1 MRFFILSIVLFLN
14 LQFSCA
20 QNTLTA
26 ELSLPSQIKNNKN
39 FTVTLKIIKPE
50 NLRSFAVFTQ
60 KIPNGFF
67 VNPEILKGAK
77 FSVKDNLL
85 TIKWLRFPG
94 KKLLTVSYTFSY
106 LKGISGV
113 FSLSGN
119 LNYLIGNKK
128 GEYKLKKYRFSI
140 IPENLKT
147 VENLNN
153 YSVNYEPFQN
163 VKCFRKIIPQ
173 PDKSYLTEIKII
185 NLPKKTQCIIVEEIS
200 SDFKIQSSR
209 STNVKITENKRLI
222 QFNKVTSVN
231 NKSILLS
238 YLLIPKQ
245 RNETK
250 TPVIFGKIS
259 FIKNNKI
266 INIPIENLP

>member
-1 MRFFILSIVLFLN
+1 MRFFILSIALFFNVQL
-14 LQFSCA
+14 SCA

-26 ELSLPSQIKNNKN
+26 ELSLPTQISNNKN
-39 FTVTLKIIKPE
+39 FTVTLTIKKPE
-50 NLRSFAVFTQ
+50 NLHSFAVFTQ

-67 VNPEILKGAK
+67 VNPKILNGAN

-85 TIKWLRFPG
+85 TIRWLRLSG
-94 KKLLTVSYTFSY
+94 KNSVTVSYTISY
-106 LKGISGV
+106 LKGLSGV
-113 FSLSGN
+113 YSLSGN

-140 IPENLKT
+140 IPENLTT
-147 VENLNN
+147 VKNLDN
-153 YSVNYEPFQN
+153 YSINYETYQN
-163 VKCFRKIIPQ
+163 VKCVRKIMPQ
-173 PDKSYLTEIKII
+173 PDKSYLTEIKIS
-185 NLPKKTQCIIVEEIS
+185 NLPKKIQCIIVEEIS
-200 SDFKIQSSR
+200 SDFEIQSSR
-209 STNVKITENKRLI
+209 SANVTITENKRLI
-222 QFNKVTSVN
+222 QFNKVNSGN

-259 FIKNNKI
+259 FIKNGQI
-266 INIPIENLP
+266 INLPIENLP